1 MNSFGNLLR
10 IFIEK
15 SGYTNY
21 KIAQKA
27 SVNRTTL
34 QKILSGERKPSDA
47 IYNKV
52 LPFLKLT
59 PLEKA
64 QLSESFEICQIG
76 NDIFERRTYVRKLL
90 EKIPDISISP
100 SMEYHSEN
108 IDNPL
113 PSGVPATAL
122 LHGSFSIHHL
132 LSHLVQKE
140 CASPSPCIRINAP
153 ANSSFFSSLIFENM
167 DLLCSRSVTIRH
179 LTCFL
184 RSENQTGTPLF
195 NLQVLENILP
205 FLPLAKLDYQVHYY
219 YKDNENATDYHQ
231 TAFPYY
237 IVFSHVAVL
246 LSSDYNSAL
255 CLSTQEMIIHME
267 NHFDAAL
274 TNSMAFTTTFQD
286 PEDVLLHLMDM
297 DQDDLPFFTLEFQP
311 CLTTYLTDKIIQ
323 TQIRPEVNNTEILSK
338 MILAR
343 SQQLKKLT
351 SHISIFS
358 KSGLIDFANTG
369 RIQDLPD
376 KYTYPFSV
384 RNRITILESL
394 YQDILSNQ
402 HIYCMINPLVFP
414 ISKHLVCLFHQ
425 DTSLDFG
432 YFSGSNG
439 CYNCL
444 RITERT
450 LLETFGD
457 FFQYLQGSSLIC
469 SKEETLTAIRNCL
482 EHLKS

>member
-34 QKILSGERKPSDA
+34 QKVLSGERKPSDV
-47 IYNKV
+47 IYNKI

-64 QLSESFEICQIG
+64 QLSEAFEICQIG
-76 NDIFERRTYVRKLL
+76 NDIFEKRTYVRKLL
-90 EKIPDISISP
+90 EKIPDISVSSSMDHCNVNTAP
-100 SMEYHSEN
+100 SFSSSVT
-108 IDNPL
+108 D
-113 PSGVPATAL
+113 TAL
-122 LHGSFSIHHL
+122 FHGSFSIHQL
-132 LSHLVQKE
+132 LSQLIQKE
-140 CASPSPCIRINAP
+140 CAATSPCIRINAP
-153 ANSSFFSSLIFENM
+153 ANSSLFSSLIFEKM
-167 DLLCSRSVTIRH
+167 DLLCSHSVTLQH

-184 RSENQTGTPLF
+184 RSENQTGTPIF

-205 FLPLAKLDYQVHYY
+205 FLPLAKLDYQIHYY
-219 YKDNENATDYHQ
+219 YKNNENETDYQQ

-246 LSSDYNSAL
+246 LSPDYNSAL
-255 CLSTQEMIIHME
+255 CLSTPEMIMHME

-274 TNSMAFTTTFQD
+274 TNSISFTTTFQD
-286 PEDVLLHLMDM
+286 PEDVLPHLMEM
-297 DQDDLPFFTLEFQP
+297 DQEDLPFFTLKFQP
-311 CLTTYLTDKIIQ
+311 CLATYLTDKMIQ
-323 TQIRPEVNNTEILSK
+323 TQIRPEVKNGELLSK
-338 MILAR
+338 MILTR

-358 KSGLIDFANTG
+358 KSGLIDFTNTG
-369 RIQDLPD
+369 RIHDLPD

-394 YQDILSNQ
+394 YQDILTNQ
-402 HIYCMINPLVFP
+402 HTYCMINPLVFP
-414 ISKHLVCLFHQ
+414 ISKNLICLFHQ

-432 YFSGSNG
+432 YFSGENG
-439 CYNCL
+439 CYHCL
-444 RITERT
+444 RIKERT

-457 FFQYLQGSSLIC
+457 FFQYIQGSSLTC
-469 SKEETLTAIRNCL
+469 SKEETLTAIHNCL
-482 EHLKS
+482 EQLKS